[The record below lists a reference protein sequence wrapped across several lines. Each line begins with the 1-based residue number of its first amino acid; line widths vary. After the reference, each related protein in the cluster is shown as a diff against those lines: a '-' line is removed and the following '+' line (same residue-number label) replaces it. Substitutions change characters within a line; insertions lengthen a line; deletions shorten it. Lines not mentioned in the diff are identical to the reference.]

1 VGDLV
6 LFLPFLALF
15 GVIIYMQTRQRK
27 KIQARQ
33 ADLQAALSV
42 GAPIMLTCGLYGDV
56 AGLDD
61 ATVDVEIAPGV
72 VSRFAR
78 AAVLEVRT
86 EDKAP
91 DIADSDTDTDTDTD
105 TDSDTDSEID
115 TEVDTD
121 TDTDADTGTGT
132 GPGTGTPTSRP
143 TKPLARDDPS
153 A

>member
-1 VGDLV
+1 MGDLV

-91 DIADSDTDTDTDTD
+91 DIADSDTD
-105 TDSDTDSEID
+105 SEID

-121 TDTDADTGTGT
+121 TDTEVDADTDADADTGTGT
-132 GPGTGTPTSRP
+132 GPGTGIPTSRP

>member
-91 DIADSDTDTDTDTD
+91 DIADSDTD
-105 TDSDTDSEID
+105 SDAD
-115 TEVDTD
+115 TEADA
-121 TDTDADTGTGT
+121 DTDADTGTG
-132 GPGTGTPTSRP
+132 PGTGIPTSRP

>member
-1 VGDLV
+1 MGDLV

-27 KIQARQ
+27 KIQAKQ
-33 ADLQAALSV
+33 TELQAALSV

-72 VSRFAR
+72 VARFAR
-78 AAVLEVRT
+78 AAVLEVRSAEPAEPAVD
-86 EDKAP
+86 ED
-91 DIADSDTDTDTDTD
+91 DLEEVSDETG
-105 TDSDTDSEID
+105 ID
-115 TEVDTD
+115 TARTD
-121 TDTDADTGTGT
+121 PSTA
-132 GPGTGTPTSRP
+132 RP
-143 TKPLARDDPS
+143 AKPLAHDDPS

>member
-1 VGDLV
+1 MGDLV

-91 DIADSDTDTDTDTD
+91 DIADSDTD
-105 TDSDTDSEID
+105 SEID

-121 TDTDADTGTGT
+121 TDTEADADTGT
-132 GPGTGTPTSRP
+132 GPGTGIPTSRP

>member
-1 VGDLV
+1 MGDLV

-86 EDKAP
+86 EDKEP
-91 DIADSDTDTDTDTD
+91 DIA
-105 TDSDTDSEID
+105 DSDTDSEID

-121 TDTDADTGTGT
+121 TDTEVDADTDADTGTGT
-132 GPGTGTPTSRP
+132 GPGTGIPTSRP

>member
-27 KIQARQ
+27 KMQARQ
-33 ADLQAALSV
+33 AELQAALQV
-42 GAPIMLTCGLYGDV
+42 GSPIMLTSGLYGDV

-72 VSRFAR
+72 VARFAR

-86 EDKAP
+86 SDSVLDEDDGDEAE
-91 DIADSDTDTDTDTD
+91 DDDDGGIDLNGESYLDSDGARNGSTKTT
-105 TDSDTDSEID
+105 SDT
-115 TEVDTD
+115 
-121 TDTDADTGTGT
+121 
-132 GPGTGTPTSRP
+132 
-143 TKPLARDDPS
+143 TKARAAKPAASDESS

>member
-91 DIADSDTDTDTDTD
+91 DIADSDTD
-105 TDSDTDSEID
+105 SEID

-121 TDTDADTGTGT
+121 TDTDADADTGA

>member
-1 VGDLV
+1 MGDLV

-27 KIQARQ
+27 KVQAKQ
-33 ADLQAALSV
+33 TELQAALSV

-72 VSRFAR
+72 VARFAR
-78 AAVLEVRT
+78 AAVLEVRSAET
-86 EDKAP
+86 AVDEGDLEDVS
-91 DIADSDTDTDTDTD
+91 DETVVDSDRA
-105 TDSDTDSEID
+105 E
-115 TEVDTD
+115 
-121 TDTDADTGTGT
+121 
-132 GPGTGTPTSRP
+132 TPTARP
-143 TKPLARDDPS
+143 AKPLAHDDPS

>member
-27 KIQARQ
+27 KIQAKQ
-33 ADLQAALSV
+33 SELQAALSV
-42 GAPIMLTCGLYGDV
+42 GSPIMLTCGLYGDV

-72 VSRFAR
+72 VARFAR

-86 EDKAP
+86 SEGTTLDDVDDA
-91 DIADSDTDTDTDTD
+91 DNDDVSDEADSE
-105 TDSDTDSEID
+105 SG
-115 TEVDTD
+115 TERTNPP
-121 TDTDADTGTGT
+121 AA
-132 GPGTGTPTSRP
+132 RP
-143 TKPLARDDPS
+143 AKPLAHDDPS

>member
-1 VGDLV
+1 MGDLV

-33 ADLQAALSV
+33 AELQAALSV

-86 EDKAP
+86 EDKAL
-91 DIADSDTDTDTDTD
+91 DTAE
-105 TDSDTDSEID
+105 SETDSE
-115 TEVDTD
+115 
-121 TDTDADTGTGT
+121 TGTGT
-132 GPGTGTPTSRP
+132 ASDTTTARP
-143 TKPLARDDPS
+143 AKPLAHDDPS

>member
-1 VGDLV
+1 MGDLV

-42 GAPIMLTCGLYGDV
+42 GAPILLTCGLYGDV

-91 DIADSDTDTDTDTD
+91 DIADSDTD
-105 TDSDTDSEID
+105 SEID

-121 TDTDADTGTGT
+121 AATDTGT

>member
-1 VGDLV
+1 V

-33 ADLQAALSV
+33 AELQAALQV
-42 GAPIMLTCGLYGDV
+42 GSPIMLTCGLYGDV
-56 AGLDD
+56 AGMDD

-72 VSRFAR
+72 VARFAR

-86 EDKAP
+86 
-91 DIADSDTDTDTDTD
+91 ADSQLDD
-105 TDSDTDSEID
+105 
-115 TEVDTD
+115 V
-121 TDTDADTGTGT
+121 DADDEDVSDETAGAIDADRAD
-132 GPGTGTPTSRP
+132 TPTARP
-143 TKPLARDDPS
+143 AKPLAHDDPS

>member
-27 KIQARQ
+27 KIQAKQ
-33 ADLQAALSV
+33 AELQAALSV
-42 GAPIMLTCGLYGDV
+42 GSPIMLTCGLYGDV

-72 VSRFAR
+72 VARFAR
-78 AAVLEVRT
+78 AAVLEVRSSEGT
-86 EDKAP
+86 TLDDVDDVDNDDVSDE
-91 DIADSDTDTDTDTD
+91 ADSDTG
-105 TDSDTDSEID
+105 SER
-115 TEVDTD
+115 TNPP
-121 TDTDADTGTGT
+121 AA
-132 GPGTGTPTSRP
+132 RP
-143 TKPLARDDPS
+143 AKPLAHDDPS

>member
-27 KIQARQ
+27 KMQAKQ
-33 ADLQAALSV
+33 AELQSSLSV

-56 AGLDD
+56 AGLDE

-72 VSRFAR
+72 VARFAR
-78 AAVLEVRT
+78 AAILEVR
-86 EDKAP
+86 
-91 DIADSDTDTDTDTD
+91 S
-105 TDSDTDSEID
+105 TDSADLDAGDDVDGEDLPDEDTSSPDLNSSSAR
-115 TEVDTD
+115 V
-121 TDTDADTGTGT
+121 A
-132 GPGTGTPTSRP
+132 
-143 TKPLARDDPS
+143 KPLRHDDDPS

>member
-1 VGDLV
+1 MGDLV

-33 ADLQAALSV
+33 EELQAALSV
-42 GAPIMLTCGLYGDV
+42 GSPIMLTCGLYGDV

-72 VSRFAR
+72 VARFAR

-86 EDKAP
+86 TEGTTLD
-91 DIADSDTDTDTDTD
+91 DMDDVDNEVVSDEADSDVGRDRTDPP
-105 TDSDTDSEID
+105 
-115 TEVDTD
+115 
-121 TDTDADTGTGT
+121 AA
-132 GPGTGTPTSRP
+132 RP
-143 TKPLARDDPS
+143 AKPLAHDDPS

>member
-1 VGDLV
+1 MGDLV

-27 KIQARQ
+27 KIQAEQ
-33 ADLQAALSV
+33 AELQAALSV

-72 VSRFAR
+72 VARFAR
-78 AAVLEVRT
+78 AAVLEVRSAEAAVD
-86 EDKAP
+86 EDDLEGVSDETAEA
-91 DIADSDTDTDTDTD
+91 DIDSDG
-105 TDSDTDSEID
+105 
-115 TEVDTD
+115 
-121 TDTDADTGTGT
+121 AQA
-132 GPGTGTPTSRP
+132 PTARP
-143 TKPLARDDPS
+143 AKPLAKDDPL

>member
-1 VGDLV
+1 MGDLV

-86 EDKAP
+86 EDRAP
-91 DIADSDTDTDTDTD
+91 DIA
-105 TDSDTDSEID
+105 DSDTDSEID

-121 TDTDADTGTGT
+121 TGSDADTGTGTGT

>member
-1 VGDLV
+1 MGDLV

-91 DIADSDTDTDTDTD
+91 DIADSDTD
-105 TDSDTDSEID
+105 SEID

-121 TDTDADTGTGT
+121 TDTDADADTGA

>member
-1 VGDLV
+1 MGDLV

-91 DIADSDTDTDTDTD
+91 DIADSDTD
-105 TDSDTDSEID
+105 SEID

-121 TDTDADTGTGT
+121 ADADADTGA

>member
-33 ADLQAALSV
+33 EELQAALSV
-42 GAPIMLTCGLYGDV
+42 GSPIMLTCGLYGDV

-72 VSRFAR
+72 VARFAR

-86 EDKAP
+86 TEGTTLD
-91 DIADSDTDTDTDTD
+91 DMDDVDNEVVSDEADSDVGRDRTDPP
-105 TDSDTDSEID
+105 
-115 TEVDTD
+115 
-121 TDTDADTGTGT
+121 AA
-132 GPGTGTPTSRP
+132 RP
-143 TKPLARDDPS
+143 AKPLAHDDPS

>member
-1 VGDLV
+1 MGDLV

-33 ADLQAALSV
+33 AELQAALQV
-42 GAPIMLTCGLYGDV
+42 GSPIMLTCGLYGDV

-61 ATVDVEIAPGV
+61 ATADVEIAPGV
-72 VSRFAR
+72 VARFAR

-86 EDKAP
+86 
-91 DIADSDTDTDTDTD
+91 ADSALD
-105 TDSDTDSEID
+105 
-115 TEVDTD
+115 
-121 TDTDADTGTGT
+121 DADTKDVSDETAGAIDADRAD
-132 GPGTGTPTSRP
+132 TPTARP
-143 TKPLARDDPS
+143 AKPLTHDDPS

>member
-91 DIADSDTDTDTDTD
+91 DIADSDTD
-105 TDSDTDSEID
+105 SEIDTEVD